1 MTDTPKNTD
10 DLIKQLAQEP
20 KPAKRLLKPGQHI
33 ALLLGVLLIYA
44 ISAQFYLG
52 LRPDLIHR
60 LTDFW
65 YEAEITALWFLI
77 LTSAFASIAAM
88 APDAYQKPIALQL
101 PYIVFAVLIVIL
113 GTQMLTTHDMAK
125 LAEEMSDMAGL
136 ECSVCIALL
145 SAIPSAFVFAIL
157 KKGASVRP
165 FMSGSFAVFT
175 ATGIGCLTLRLGEAN
190 DSLMHLTQWHY
201 LPTLVFAII
210 GAFIGKCLLKW

>member
-1 MTDTPKNTD
+1 METNN
-10 DLIKQLAQEP
+10 LITKLAQDVKSAQP
-20 KPAKRLLKPGQHI
+20 TLKPARLAL
-33 ALLLGVLLIYA
+33 LLLGVLFIYA
-44 ISAQFYLG
+44 IGAQFYLG
-52 LRPDLIHR
+52 LRPDLINR

-65 YEAEITALWFLI
+65 YEAEITTLWFLI

-101 PYIVFAVLIVIL
+101 PYVVFAVLIAIL
-113 GTQMLTTHDMAK
+113 GYQMHEMHDVAK
-125 LAEEMSDMAGL
+125 LMQEMTDAAGL
-136 ECSVCIALL
+136 ECSICIALL
-145 SAIPSAFVFAIL
+145 STIPSAFVFAIL

-175 ATGIGCLTLRLGEAN
+175 ASGIGCLTLRLGEAN

-210 GAFIGKCLLKW
+210 GACVGKWLLKW